1 MVRILLIFLFL
12 LIGITTVARGE
23 EKVITAQVANFEAR
37 GGVRILIDVR
47 TPMEWRKTG
56 VPVGAKQFS
65 IEGLGGTTT
74 FVANVTKLVEG
85 NKNVPISL
93 ICARGARSS
102 KAANVLSR
110 AGFTN
115 IKNVREGV
123 LGNRK
128 DGPGWLKRKLP
139 TQPCMNC

>member
-1 MVRILLIFLFL
+1 MTRILLIFLFL

-23 EKVITAQVANFEAR
+23 EKLITAPVANFEAQ
-37 GGVRILIDVR
+37 GGLRIIIDVR
-47 TPMEWRKTG
+47 TSMEWKKTG

-65 IEGLGGTTT
+65 IEGLGGTKN
-74 FVANVTKLVEG
+74 FVAKITKMVGG
-85 NKNVPISL
+85 NKDAPISL
-93 ICARGARSS
+93 ICARGVRSS
-102 KAANVLSR
+102 KAAIVLSR

-128 DGPGWLKRKLP
+128 DGPGWLKHKLL